1 MISHGDT
8 EAGFVDVPPPP
19 PWGGRGEFHNA
30 YLRGLR
36 VSVANKR

>member
-8 EAGFVDVPPPP
+8 EGTEPGFFDAPP
-19 PWGGRGEFHNA
+19 GGGGGLHKA